1 MRARGGERRKGND
14 FSIFEQRREISTL
27 FPPLPARTKFEYPRE
42 RQAGNV
48 FIKQIRAA
56 RIRACEKYKYVNTTW
71 PRCSYFG
78 AFFFFSFVRFFV
90 SVLHTRYTKMVTTN
104 SSWDGATNQ
113 RARRRG
119 SRIIEMTRSSTIIS
133 RLRLE
138 IWWLFFF

>member
-78 AFFFFSFVRFFV
+78 AFFFFRSFVSLFLFSIQDIQRWLLLIRTGMAPRIRELV
-90 SVLHTRYTKMVTTN
+90 EEVLEL
-104 SSWDGATNQ
+104 
-113 RARRRG
+113 
-119 SRIIEMTRSSTIIS
+119 SR
-133 RLRLE
+133 
-138 IWWLFFF
+138 

>member
-1 MRARGGERRKGND
+1 M
-14 FSIFEQRREISTL
+14 L
-27 FPPLPARTKFEYPRE
+27 
-42 RQAGNV
+42 
-48 FIKQIRAA
+48 
-56 RIRACEKYKYVNTTW
+56 
-71 PRCSYFG
+71 
-78 AFFFFSFVRFFV
+78 FFFSFVRFFV

-138 IWWLFFF
+138 IWWLFFFFNKFPQVGRTLKADYSFFFFFFKGGFKRYKF